1 VGETEIEHPKVQRPV
16 MIGRFS
22 DPHGGFGVPDGLVE
36 PAELG
41 EHIGDPGA

>member
-1 VGETEIEHPKVQRPV
+1 

-22 DPHGGFGVPDGLVE
+22 DPHGGLGLPDGLIE

-41 EHIGDPGA
+41 EHIGELHPRARRLDGVPHKGLGA